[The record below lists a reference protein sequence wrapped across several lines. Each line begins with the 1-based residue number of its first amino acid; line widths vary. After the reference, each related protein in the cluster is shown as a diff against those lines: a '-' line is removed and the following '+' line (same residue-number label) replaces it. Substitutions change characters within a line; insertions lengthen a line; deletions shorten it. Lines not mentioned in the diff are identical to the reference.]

1 MKLLPVRTVD
11 LRPPTFAHF
20 KSLLMLKWAPK
31 EQHLIG
37 KIWDRLDYLV
47 PQGTIGELLAL
58 DERDFV
64 AGGLSPDEAQQS
76 ED

>member
-1 MKLLPVRTVD
+1 
-11 LRPPTFAHF
+11 
-20 KSLLMLKWAPK
+20 MLKWAPK
-31 EQHLIG
+31 KQHLIG
-37 KIWDRLDYLV
+37 KIWDRLDCLA

-76 ED
+76 EDQFIAVRELGESHYSLRHL